1 MLENLSSIDF
11 FRLLTNN
18 EPEFVDLFIANHS
31 GSLSCAYHLFQE
43 VSNQLEEVSWDKFN
57 TRSLLLFFYP
67 KTRDDVD
74 EVYDQF
80 CEVKDSYS
88 KKDSVTIQKFDQY
101 IAVEI
106 IHTASVVSKKHVRYK

>member
-1 MLENLSSIDF
+1 MN
-11 FRLLTNN
+11 
-18 EPEFVDLFIANHS
+18 
-31 GSLSCAYHLFQE
+31 
-43 VSNQLEEVSWDKFN
+43 WDKFN
-57 TRSLLLFFYP
+57 TRSLFLIYYP

-74 EVYDQF
+74 KVYDQL

-88 KKDSVTIQKFDQY
+88 KKDSVSIQKFEQY